1 MLGSS
6 IAERSGHAPPAVAH
20 VPLPGVA
27 SESSA
32 VLSTMKV
39 SGTAQAGAA
48 RSQRQATIAPRRW
61 VMRILPDP
69 LALFRAS
76 DATLGRSW
84 EEPSSSGG
92 RDEAQAHRHAA
103 AVAHVRCEREL
114 AAERALDSLH
124 QDADP
129 VAAKFRE
136 ETASRK
142 GVLDDVRAFGS
153 EAPEQST

>member
-1 MLGSS
+1 MVTVSDMNGRALAGAMVCTTLAGMMLNSIVSAPTCMLASS
-6 IAERSGHAPPAVAH
+6 IAARSVHAPPAVAH

-92 RDEAQAHRHAA
+92 RDEAQAHR
-103 AVAHVRCEREL
+103 
-114 AAERALDSLH
+114 
-124 QDADP
+124 
-129 VAAKFRE
+129 
-136 ETASRK
+136 
-142 GVLDDVRAFGS
+142 
-153 EAPEQST
+153 